1 MQCDLEFGS
10 FQHTEEF
17 WWKCQIV
24 QSQFQDSFAII
35 FDAIDLQS
43 TSCVI
48 SVERS
53 RKTGCIQKLAADP
66 FFHWKKKSFQ
76 KIFIPIILGI
86 HFWDINH
93 IGRMAIR
100 YSLITIFFSLQVF
113 VIINNIVLLQHV
125 WRSLM
130 FVNWLFV
137 QIRFN
142 VVLDDNYCRN
152 DKISLTF
159 AFLYSKLVSHCFRK
173 LLNSS
178 EFVKEKLKIDRRTW
192 L

>member
-1 MQCDLEFGS
+1 MWSGIWKLPAAYRRILVKMPNCSKPIPRFLCHYFWCHRSSIDKLRNFGREIKKNWLHPKIGS
-10 FQHTEEF
+10 RP
-17 WWKCQIV
+17 
-24 QSQFQDSFAII
+24 I
-35 FDAIDLQS
+35 FPL
-43 TSCVI
+43 
-48 SVERS
+48 
-53 RKTGCIQKLAADP
+53 
-66 FFHWKKKSFQ
+66 KKKSFQ

-93 IGRMAIR
+93 KGRMAIR
-100 YSLITIFFSLQVF
+100 YSLITIFFSLLQVF

-142 VVLDDNYCRN
+142 DVLDDNYCRN

-178 EFVKEKLKIDRRTW
+178 EFVKEKLKIDSRTW